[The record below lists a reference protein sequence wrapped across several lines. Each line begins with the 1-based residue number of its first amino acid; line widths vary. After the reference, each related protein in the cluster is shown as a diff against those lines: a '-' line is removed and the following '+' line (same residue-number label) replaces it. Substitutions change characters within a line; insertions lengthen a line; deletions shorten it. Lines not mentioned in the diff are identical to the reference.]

1 MRWRDPRLV
10 FYNLK
15 NETYLNPI
23 GIVDAAKI
31 WQPVV
36 VFYNT
41 KDRDETTV
49 IQASWNLS
57 SLKIVIYPFCRMM
70 PKPAWPWCAK
80 VVTQSVPFTICTITI
95 STVERKMT

>member
-1 MRWRDPRLV
+1 MTMRWRDPRLV

-49 IQASWNLS
+49 IQAS
-57 SLKIVIYPFCRMM
+57 
-70 PKPAWPWCAK
+70 
-80 VVTQSVPFTICTITI
+80 
-95 STVERKMT
+95 